1 MATTTTT
8 DKLAQQRWEA
18 FKASFL
24 RATPVHTA
32 ESPAA
37 RRQRIARLEH
47 NPEEWFQYY
56 FPNYYSAQPAPFHRA
71 ATRRILQHDEWFE
84 VRAWSREL
92 AKSAR
97 AMMEFIFLGVTG
109 RIKCTILVSATAD
122 AAADLLMPWRAC
134 LESNLRLINDY
145 GTQQGNKAWQAD
157 KFITR
162 TGWFVKAIGWG
173 QPPRGK
179 RNENFRPDSFLID
192 DIDTDEECRNEDIQ
206 TNKIR
211 WIEQA
216 LLPARSISTP
226 TRILVNGNIIH
237 NNCCVLKLAERA
249 DKFEVINIRDNNG
262 RSSWPTKNSEQ
273 HIDRVLSLISYE
285 SQQKEYFNN
294 PMDGTTAFRDLIFD
308 AIPRIDRLDDILI
321 YADPATSNRDTT
333 SGSLKAVGIIAR
345 RGFDFFIIRCR
356 VDTMSTTTFINTLFD
371 LYIYVR
377 DRGVHDCNVY
387 IENNS
392 LQNPFYEQV
401 LYPQICQQSA
411 ARGIFLPVI
420 GDSRDKKDKYTRI
433 EGTLEPLHRSRHL
446 IFNRAEHDNPDMM
459 RLVAQF
465 RNFSRKQRRMDG
477 PDMVEGG
484 VFLLRE
490 RAAANQGEILSF
502 ARNNNKRF

>member
-1 MATTTTT
+1 MATLN
-8 DKLAQQRWEA
+8 DRQQLEKWAA
-18 FKASFL
+18 FKASFE
-24 RATPVHTA
+24 RSTPVDTS
-32 ESPAA
+32 ESKADK
-37 RRQRIARLEH
+37 RKRIAKLEK
-47 NPEEWFQYY
+47 NPEEWFRYY
-56 FPNYYSAQPAPFHRA
+56 FPNYYSAEPAPFHRA
-71 ATRRILQHDEWFE
+71 ATRRIMLHDEWFE

-97 AMMEFIFLGVTG
+97 AMMEFIYLGVLG
-109 RIKCTILVSATAD
+109 KIKCTILVSATAD
-122 AAADLLMPWRAC
+122 AACDLLMPWRAC
-134 LESNLRLINDY
+134 LESNQRLINDY
-145 GTQQGNKAWQAD
+145 GTQQGSKAWQAD
-157 KFITR
+157 KFITSG
-162 TGWFVKAIGWG
+162 GWFVKAIGWG

-179 RNENFRPDSFLID
+179 RNENFRPDSFVID

-249 DKFEVINIRDNNG
+249 DKFEVVNIRDNEG
-262 RSSWPTKNSEQ
+262 KSSWPTKNSEAD
-273 HIDRVLSLISYE
+273 IDRVLSLISYE

-294 PMDGTTAFRDLIFD
+294 PMDGTDAFRDLIFD
-308 AIPRIDRLDDILI
+308 AVPRLDKVDDILI

-333 SGSLKAVGIIAR
+333 SGSLKAIGIIAR
-345 RGFDFFIIRCR
+345 KGFDFFIVRCR
-356 VDTMSTTTFINTLFD
+356 VDTMSTTTFINALFD

-377 DRGVHDCNVY
+377 DRKAPDCNVY
-387 IENNS
+387 IENNT

-401 LYPQICQQSA
+401 LYPQICEQSST
-411 ARGIFLPVI
+411 RGIFLPVI
-420 GDSRDKKDKYTRI
+420 GDARDKKDKYTRI

-446 IFNRAEHDNPDMM
+446 IFNKAEHDNPDMA
-459 RLVAQF
+459 RLATQF

-490 RAAANQGEILSF
+490 RAVAAQGEIMTF
-502 ARNNNKRF
+502 ARSNNKRF

>member
-1 MATTTTT
+1 MATLS
-8 DKLAQQRWEA
+8 DKQYIDRWTA
-18 FKASFL
+18 FKDSFS
-24 RATPVHTA
+24 RATPVDTSESKA
-32 ESPAA
+32 EQ
-37 RRQRIARLEH
+37 RKRIARLEK
-47 NPEEWFQYY
+47 NPEEWFRYY
-56 FPNYYSAQPAPFHRA
+56 FPNYYSAEPAPFHKA
-71 ATRRILQHDEWFE
+71 ATRRIMTHPEWFE

-97 AMMEFIFLGVTG
+97 SMMEFIYLGVLG
-109 RIKCTILVSATAD
+109 KIKCTILVSATAD
-122 AAADLLMPWRAC
+122 AACDLLMPWRAC
-134 LESNLRLINDY
+134 LESNQRLINDY
-145 GTQQGNKAWQAD
+145 GVQQGTKAWQAD
-157 KFITR
+157 KFITSG
-162 TGWFVKAIGWG
+162 GWFVKAIGWG

-179 RNENFRPDSFLID
+179 RNENFRPDSFVID

-249 DKFEVINIRDNNG
+249 DKFEVINIRDNEG
-262 RSSWPTKNSEQ
+262 KSSWPTKNTEE

-294 PMDGTTAFRDLIFD
+294 PMDGTDAFRDLIFD
-308 AIPRIDRLDDILI
+308 AVPRLDRVDDILI

-333 SGSLKAVGIIAR
+333 SGSLKAIGVIAR
-345 RGFDFFIIRCR
+345 RGFDYFIVRCR

-377 DRGVHDCNVY
+377 DKKVTDCNVY

-401 LYPQICQQSA
+401 LYPQICEQSST
-411 ARGIFLPVI
+411 RGIFLPVI
-420 GDSRDKKDKYTRI
+420 GDARDKKDKYTRI

-446 IFNRAEHDNPDMM
+446 IFNKAEHDNPDMM

-490 RAAANQGEILSF
+490 RAAASQGEIMTF
-502 ARNNNKRF
+502 TRTNNKRF